1 MNCPKEELNKIQ
13 ATQDTQALANFMSY
27 CENECLDQS
36 RCQYYYDL
44 EQRWKLLRG
53 EAKLCKCCE
62 EVTDISEI
70 NEHGYCDRCQRAVE
84 SRC

>member
-13 ATQDTQALANFMSY
+13 TTQDTQALADFMSY

-36 RCQYYYDL
+36 RCQSYADL
-44 EQRWKLLRG
+44 EQRWKLLTG
-53 EAKLCKCCE
+53 EAKLCECCQE
-62 EVTDISEI
+62 ITDISEI
-70 NEHGYCDRCQRAVE
+70 NERGYCDRCQRAEE

>member
-1 MNCPKEELNKIQ
+1 MNCPKQELAQIKT
-13 ATQDTQALANFMSY
+13 TQDIRTLADFMSY

-36 RCQYYYDL
+36 RCQSYADL
-44 EQRWKLLRG
+44 EQRWKLLKG

-62 EVTDISEI
+62 EVTDISDL
-70 NEHGYCDRCQRAVE
+70 NERGYCDRCQRAEE

>member
-1 MNCPKEELNKIQ
+1 MNCQRQELAQIET
-13 ATQDTQALANFMSY
+13 TQDIQALADFMSH

-36 RCQYYYDL
+36 RCQSYADL

-62 EVTDISEI
+62 EVTDISDL
-70 NEHGYCDRCQRAVE
+70 NKRGYCDRY
-84 SRC
+84 